1 LNGKLRRQTAAATF
15 PCSSATALS
24 SLTTEFHM
32 KNLAKLILATGLC
45 WSSFAMAD
53 QPKMQAALQSLQQA
67 KASLNEATADKGG
80 HRGKAMKLVDQAL
93 KEVQAGIDYDRTHG
107 SDKGKK

>member
-1 LNGKLRRQTAAATF
+1 VQTGAAKCACC
-15 PCSSATALS
+15 PAAALS

-32 KNLAKLILATGLC
+32 KILAHLILAAGLC
-45 WSSFAMAD
+45 WSSLAMAD

-80 HRGKAMKLVDQAL
+80 HRGKAMKLIDQAL
-93 KEVQAGIDYDRTHG
+93 KEVEAGIAYDRSHG
-107 SDKGKK
+107 DDKGKK

>member
-1 LNGKLRRQTAAATF
+1 LNGKLRLQTGSATF
-15 PCSSATALS
+15 GCGSATALS

-32 KNLAKLILATGLC
+32 KIFAKLILATGLC

-67 KASLNEATADKGG
+67 KASLNDATADKGG
-80 HRGKAMKLVDQAL
+80 HRGKAMKLIDQAL
-93 KEVQAGIDYDRTHG
+93 KEVEAGIEYDRAHG
-107 SDKGKK
+107 NDKGKK